1 MGKPSGNLSF
11 EDDWIVRSNQEAG
24 NGFSDIMILIDNS
37 DTGIIIEVKYDE
49 KGDLEAECKKALQ
62 QIVDVQYTDLFEQQG
77 VHRILKYGIACRRK
91 KCRGLLRQN
100 RRKIREKKRRLSH

>member
-1 MGKPSGNLSF
+1 MLTYEKMGKPSGNLSF
-11 EDDWIVRSNQEAG
+11 KDDWIVRSNQEAG

-77 VHRILKYGIACRRK
+77 VRRILKYGIACRRK
-91 KCRGLLRQN
+91 ECRVMLDATT
-100 RRKIREKKRRLSH
+100 E